1 VNQLRVLLVD
11 DEPLARQRLRQMLS
25 DHADIVIAGEAEH
38 VEQAREL
45 VRAERPDLILLDVRM
60 PGSDGFSLVESL
72 HLTPMPYV
80 IFVTAHAEHAVDAF
94 DAQAVDYLLK
104 PFDEERLARALQ
116 RARAAVASRE
126 RPARH
131 LGRFAVLHGRRTT
144 YVPVELVDWIEGQG
158 NYAKLHAGRATH
170 LVRTTL
176 SALERELDP
185 ARFAR
190 VHRSAIVALDRVR
203 ELLSLG
209 GGEYRVVLTDG
220 TQVPMSQRYR
230 DRLP

>member
-1 VNQLRVLLVD
+1 MN
-11 DEPLARQRLRQMLS
+11 
-25 DHADIVIAGEAEH
+25 
-38 VEQAREL
+38 
-45 VRAERPDLILLDVRM
+45 RAEIRVAQGRGHPCLAEQTAIVQAPVTRAVGQKLERHRAPGAAM
-60 PGSDGFSLVESL
+60 PGPED
-72 HLTPMPYV
+72 HT
-80 IFVTAHAEHAVDAF
+80 H
-94 DAQAVDYLLK
+94 
-104 PFDEERLARALQ
+104 
-116 RARAAVASRE
+116 
-126 RPARH
+126 
-131 LGRFAVLHGRRTT
+131 
-144 YVPVELVDWIEGQG
+144 PVWIEGQG

-220 TQVPMSQRYR
+220 TRVPMSQRYR